1 MSRAY
6 EMIASVFYIG
16 YLPVAP
22 GTLGSLVGLI
32 VYYFVKD
39 NPITM
44 GVAILIVTALGFL
57 TAGRAEK
64 IFGGKDPDEI
74 VIDELSGMLISLYL
88 LPSSM
93 GYVVSGFILFRFFDI
108 VKPKPIQSFEELKGS
123 LGIMS
128 DDLIAGLYANMML
141 QIVCL
146 LNLLR
151 IGGR

>member
-128 DDLIAGLYANMML
+128 DDLIAGLYANMAL
-141 QIVCL
+141 QIVYM
-146 LNLLR
+146 LNSV
-151 IGGR
+151 IF